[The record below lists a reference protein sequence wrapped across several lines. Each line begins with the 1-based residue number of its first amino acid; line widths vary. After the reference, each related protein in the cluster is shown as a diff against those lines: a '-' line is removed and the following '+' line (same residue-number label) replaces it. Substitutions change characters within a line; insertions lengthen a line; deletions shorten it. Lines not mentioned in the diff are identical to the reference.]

1 MSRRNVIREDRQP
14 NYETPE
20 KSLLWG
26 YKCSSKA
33 LDRFKR
39 QDFKNA
45 RNAVYDVREAI
56 ADALFLLGFR
66 GSIDKAL
73 VKLKEQYV
81 GKKTEN
87 MA

>member
-1 MSRRNVIREDRQP
+1 MRHQRKAYCGV
-14 NYETPE
+14 Y
-20 KSLLWG
+20 KS
-26 YKCSSKA
+26 SSKV

-45 RNAVYDVREAI
+45 RNAVYDLREAI

-73 VKLKEQYV
+73 VKLKEEYQR
-81 GKKTEN
+81 KT
-87 MA
+87 